1 MKRALSVKAIT
12 SDWCSWVADWWQA
25 AKRRRRRSSACQ
37 LKEQLVCMRVCVC
50 CTDKRNWQ
58 LTAGGRGVR
67 AVCASVSVRVLFLT
81 YLDISP
87 MLMRD
92 RRGTIVEFPADSALP
107 RWHAVRCLSL
117 TRMYADLDQIHA
129 NIHTN
134 HKQTGTNVSFLA
146 FTCHPNL
153 EISALLQPYQAGSFQ
168 SPACSNLKYSTHT
181 VNSCLTCG
189 TLVLPDTSNLK
200 QNTLDWATRPSADTR
215 QSQTHC
221 FLFQV
226 CSISQAGLCLR
237 ACVHQALH
245 HCLAAS

>member
-1 MKRALSVKAIT
+1 
-12 SDWCSWVADWWQA
+12 
-25 AKRRRRRSSACQ
+25 
-37 LKEQLVCMRVCVC
+37 
-50 CTDKRNWQ
+50 
-58 LTAGGRGVR
+58 
-67 AVCASVSVRVLFLT
+67 
-81 YLDISP
+81 

-92 RRGTIVEFPADSALP
+92 RQGTIVEFPADSALP
-107 RWHAVRCLSL
+107 RWHAVQCLSL
-117 TRMYADLDQIHA
+117 TRIARWSWPD
-129 NIHTN
+129 T
-134 HKQTGTNVSFLA
+134 HKYTHKLQNKQGPTLVFLA

-153 EISALLQPYQAGSFQ
+153 EISALPQPYQAGSFQ
-168 SPACSNLKYSTHT
+168 SPACSNLKYSTQT